1 MAVSPKLK
9 LRKFGVPHRNFLE
22 VYKECGDECASLAT
36 HPTRRPFCGNPHAE
50 SCPAVQWSAQR
61 WCKGG
66 SLQGEEFAANDIG
79 LNVRINRA
87 GNVDAHGQWLN
98 VTWKNRPSV
107 DGLEQFQFLHKH
119 VASVEAELGGT
130 VSLSDGFEFENPF
143 KHGSCPEHTWPNMP
157 GHSFILKKQLKHGTA
172 CKRPTHS
179 AYRDGGW
186 QDWESDPTMM
196 TMKADFDDDGV
207 NDYAWCKTDPNDSS
221 RCSTELR
228 GTRQSSNG
236 CNQEA

>member
-1 MAVSPKLK
+1 M
-9 LRKFGVPHRNFLE
+9 PHRNFLE